1 MDNKKLSEKILNKVQ
16 MKIAISKFEKE
27 EHSMQ
32 EYKKKLIKMVAV
44 FTVAIG
50 LTASM
55 VYAGSVIYE
64 NIFKKPEKIENYI
77 EELKVDEEDLSKI
90 ITIKEAEQKVK
101 QEIKRYGFDIEN
113 LEPQKTETIK
123 SPNSNDIEYHICFEQ
138 NGELTTIVDAFTG
151 KFEGFYFN
159 PDIEVEELE
168 KCTSTRDIM
177 IKEAENKMKEYG
189 FDDEYEVSY
198 ISSNDGNDET
208 KSYYW
213 YISFSKKYDG
223 IFNPRQTISMTIIPE
238 INVVRALYIREEP
251 FENNPIVISEEEAVN
266 IARDKDKIVN
276 TEGYT
281 VKDVKAKLA
290 IKPMTPDVYLKEN
303 NLTNGNESIQLED
316 GSYMYYNIYKDYGI
330 TRKVYVVEI
339 TYGNRPINSSRKYY
353 IDTTTGEVIG
363 GEDIFD
369 YKIS

>member
-1 MDNKKLSEKILNKVQ
+1 
-16 MKIAISKFEKE
+16 
-27 EHSMQ
+27 
-32 EYKKKLIKMVAV
+32 
-44 FTVAIG
+44 
-50 LTASM
+50 
-55 VYAGSVIYE
+55 
-64 NIFKKPEKIENYI
+64 
-77 EELKVDEEDLSKI
+77 
-90 ITIKEAEQKVK
+90 
-101 QEIKRYGFDIEN
+101 
-113 LEPQKTETIK
+113 
-123 SPNSNDIEYHICFEQ
+123 
-138 NGELTTIVDAFTG
+138 
-151 KFEGFYFN
+151 
-159 PDIEVEELE
+159 
-168 KCTSTRDIM
+168 
-177 IKEAENKMKEYG
+177 
-189 FDDEYEVSY
+189 
-198 ISSNDGNDET
+198 
-208 KSYYW
+208 
-213 YISFSKKYDG
+213 
-223 IFNPRQTISMTIIPE
+223 MTIIPK
-238 INVVRALYIREEP
+238 INVVSALYICEEP

-266 IARDKDKIVN
+266 IAKEKDKIVN